1 MLKVME
7 TPKLWP
13 EVSARSDT
21 LVVILQHVGTSARRH
36 VGSGRHPARE
46 RSSAM
51 IELGSPG
58 RRCLLRAMIGYQRT
72 PRADYR
78 NFGADSLGG
87 GDLSLRYISLIN
99 LSSI

>member
-1 MLKVME
+1 
-7 TPKLWP
+7 
-13 EVSARSDT
+13 
-21 LVVILQHVGTSARRH
+21 
-36 VGSGRHPARE
+36 
-46 RSSAM
+46 M

-78 NFGADSLGG
+78 NFGADSLGD

-99 LSSI
+99 LSSIQVNLLIFFRFFNTNKT

>member
-21 LVVILQHVGTSARRH
+21 LVVILQH

-87 GDLSLRYISLIN
+87 GDLSLRYISFIN